1 MKKLIFSIVMI
12 LLASTLVGAP
22 SSLRVGYIM
31 QMDEANFSTLF
42 SSALDLVF
50 SSALSEESLVALVQN
65 REDLERKAEADKKY
79 HDALNSEK
87 FDAEYTLEESVSSVE
102 EVEIKAIEKP
112 TYFDFSTKDPLQA
125 QHVLKTEKL
134 DLLFVISGSSLSSL
148 LDYTI
153 DYYSLNSS
161 KELVNRLAIIHKL
174 NNEFLPIVEVLS
186 SNFLSEYAF
195 LQIEDAPISIKV
207 LIDETEQIINN
218 SLIFVKPGVHN
229 VTFSSEAQ
237 QSYSEVIEVEKGQ
250 VLKKNIKL
258 EDYLYPSLTL
268 SVVPAFGLLGVQGK
282 NPTIGEYYQE
292 SQKLPFVINGEAK
305 GFSDINLQVNNPI
318 VYDRI
323 ELKPEWMQKDERLK
337 KAKDEMYKALR
348 NTLLWFGSSVLI
360 SSLENIYPEQVL
372 SYSAPIKLTFT
383 SISIIS
389 LIDFIYKSSK
399 YYHVAEQT
407 YY

>member
-31 QMDEANFSTLF
+31 QMDESNFSTLF

-65 REDLERKAEADKKY
+65 REDLERKSEADKKY

-87 FDAEYTLEESVSSVE
+87 FDSEYTLEESVSSVE
-102 EVEIKAIEKP
+102 SVEIKAIETP
-112 TYFDFSTKDPLQA
+112 SYFDFSTNDPLQA

-153 DYYSLNSS
+153 DYYSLNTS
-161 KELVNRLAIIHKL
+161 KELVNRLAITHKL
-174 NNEFLPIVEVLS
+174 NNEFLSLVQVLS
-186 SNFLSEYAF
+186 SNFLAEYAY
-195 LQIEDAPISIKV
+195 LQINNAPVSIKV
-207 LIDETEQIINN
+207 TMEDVEQTIDN
-218 SLIFVKPGVHN
+218 SLIFVKPGVHT
-229 VTFSSEAQ
+229 VLFTADAKKP
-237 QSYSEVIEVEKGQ
+237 YTEVIEVGNGQ
-250 VLKKNIKL
+250 VLNLDIRL
-258 EDYLYPSLTL
+258 EDYIYPSLTL
-268 SVVPAFGLLGVQGK
+268 SVVPAFGLLSVQGK
-282 NPTIGEYYQE
+282 TPTLGEYFQE

-305 GFSDINLQVNNPI
+305 GFGDRNLQVNNPI

-348 NTLLWFGSSVLI
+348 NTLLSFGSSVLI

>member
-87 FDAEYTLEESVSSVE
+87 FDTEYTLEESVSSVE

-318 VYDRI
+318 VFDRI

>member
-31 QMDEANFSTLF
+31 QMDESNFSTLF

-87 FDAEYTLEESVSSVE
+87 FDSEYTLEESVSSVE
-102 EVEIKAIEKP
+102 SVEIKAIETP
-112 TYFDFSTKDPLQA
+112 SYFDFSTNDPLQA

-153 DYYSLNSS
+153 DYYSLNTS
-161 KELVNRLAIIHKL
+161 KELVNRLAITHKL
-174 NNEFLPIVEVLS
+174 NNEFLSLVQVLS
-186 SNFLSEYAF
+186 SNFLAEYAY
-195 LQIEDAPISIKV
+195 LQINNAPVSIKV
-207 LIDETEQIINN
+207 TMEDVEQTIDN
-218 SLIFVKPGVHN
+218 SLIFVKPGVHT
-229 VTFSSEAQ
+229 VLFTADAKKP
-237 QSYSEVIEVEKGQ
+237 YTEVIEVGNGQ
-250 VLKKNIKL
+250 VLNLDIRL
-258 EDYLYPSLTL
+258 EDYIYPSLTL
-268 SVVPAFGLLGVQGK
+268 SVVPAFGLLSVQGK
-282 NPTIGEYYQE
+282 TPTLGEYFQE

-305 GFSDINLQVNNPI
+305 GFGDRNLQVNNPI

-348 NTLLWFGSSVLI
+348 NTLLSFGSSVLI

>member
-65 REDLERKAEADKKY
+65 REDLERKSEADKKY

-87 FDAEYTLEESVSSVE
+87 FDTEYTLEESVSSVE

-348 NTLLWFGSSVLI
+348 NTLLSFGSSVLI

-372 SYSAPIKLTFT
+372 SYSEPIKLTFT

>member
-1 MKKLIFSIVMI
+1 
-12 LLASTLVGAP
+12 
-22 SSLRVGYIM
+22 M
-31 QMDEANFSTLF
+31 QMDESNFSTLF

-87 FDAEYTLEESVSSVE
+87 FDSEYTLEESVSSVE
-102 EVEIKAIEKP
+102 SVEIKAIETP
-112 TYFDFSTKDPLQA
+112 SYFDFSTNDPLQA

-153 DYYSLNSS
+153 DYYSLNTS
-161 KELVNRLAIIHKL
+161 KELVNRLAITHKL
-174 NNEFLPIVEVLS
+174 NNEFLSLVQVLS
-186 SNFLSEYAF
+186 SNFLAEYAY
-195 LQIEDAPISIKV
+195 LQINNAPVSIKV
-207 LIDETEQIINN
+207 TMEDVEQTIDN
-218 SLIFVKPGVHN
+218 SLIFVKPGVHT
-229 VTFSSEAQ
+229 VLFTADAKKP
-237 QSYSEVIEVEKGQ
+237 YTEVIEVGNGQ
-250 VLKKNIKL
+250 VLNLDIRL
-258 EDYLYPSLTL
+258 EDYIYPSLTL
-268 SVVPAFGLLGVQGK
+268 SVVPAFGLLSVQGK
-282 NPTIGEYYQE
+282 TPTLGEYFQE

-305 GFSDINLQVNNPI
+305 GFGDRNLQVNNPI

-348 NTLLWFGSSVLI
+348 NTLLSFGSSVLI

>member
-65 REDLERKAEADKKY
+65 REDLERKSEADKKY

-87 FDAEYTLEESVSSVE
+87 FDSEYTLEESVSSVE
-102 EVEIKAIEKP
+102 SVEIKAIETP
-112 TYFDFSTKDPLQA
+112 SYFDFSTNDPLQA

-372 SYSAPIKLTFT
+372 SYSEPIKLTFT

>member
-31 QMDEANFSTLF
+31 QMDESNFSTLF

-102 EVEIKAIEKP
+102 SVEIKAIETP
-112 TYFDFSTKDPLQA
+112 SYFDFSTNDPLQA

-153 DYYSLNSS
+153 DYYSLNTS
-161 KELVNRLAIIHKL
+161 KELVNRLAITHKL
-174 NNEFLPIVEVLS
+174 NNEFLSLVQVLS
-186 SNFLSEYAF
+186 SNFLAEYAY
-195 LQIEDAPISIKV
+195 LQINNAPVSIKV
-207 LIDETEQIINN
+207 TMEDVEQTIDN
-218 SLIFVKPGVHN
+218 SLIFVKPGVHT
-229 VTFSSEAQ
+229 VLFTADAKKP
-237 QSYSEVIEVEKGQ
+237 YTEVIEVGNGQ
-250 VLKKNIKL
+250 VLNLDIRL
-258 EDYLYPSLTL
+258 EDYIYPSLTL
-268 SVVPAFGLLGVQGK
+268 SVVPAFGLLSVQGK
-282 NPTIGEYYQE
+282 TPTLGEYFQE

-305 GFSDINLQVNNPI
+305 GFGDRNLQVNNPI

-348 NTLLWFGSSVLI
+348 NTLLSFGSSVLI

>member
-87 FDAEYTLEESVSSVE
+87 FDTEYTLEESVSSVE

-318 VYDRI
+318 VFDRI

-348 NTLLWFGSSVLI
+348 NTLLSFGSSVLI